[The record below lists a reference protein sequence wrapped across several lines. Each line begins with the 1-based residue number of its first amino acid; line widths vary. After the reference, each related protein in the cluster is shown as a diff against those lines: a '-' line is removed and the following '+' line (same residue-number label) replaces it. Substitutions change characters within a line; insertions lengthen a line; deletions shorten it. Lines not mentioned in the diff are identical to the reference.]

1 MNAFLNILAKPIGY
15 LLTFIY
21 GLVGNYGLS
30 IIILTLIVK
39 FLIYPLYI
47 RQIKSTTKM
56 SLVQPKLQAIQNK
69 YKDDKEMQNEKLAEL
84 YKEEG
89 FNPMG
94 GCLPMLIQ
102 MVIIF
107 GLFALLQ
114 NPLAFIKNSNMIFAV
129 HESFLWMPDL
139 SQPDKWI
146 LPILAGIAT
155 YISFSM
161 QSKQQMDTSQAGMG
175 GMMKMMKYV
184 FPVLIVL
191 MGRTFPSGLTIY
203 WAMSQ
208 VIQIFFNMRMNKIRE
223 EMLAEMKGRKNKGG
237 KK

>member
-1 MNAFLNILAKPIGY
+1 MNAFLNILATPIGY

-21 GLVGNYGLS
+21 GLVGNYGVA

-47 RQIKSTTKM
+47 KQIKSTTKM

-114 NPLAFIKNSNMIFAV
+114 NPLAFMTDSKMIFAV
-129 HESFLWMPDL
+129 HESFLWMPDM

-155 YISFSM
+155 FVSFSM
-161 QSKQQMDTSQAGMG
+161 QSKQQADTNQAGMG
-175 GMMKMMKYV
+175 GMMKMMQYV

-223 EMLAEMKGRKNKGG
+223 EMLAEQKNKKKKGG